1 MDEELDIYNELAN
14 LRPFKGS
21 EDCLT
26 PEEYLKLYF
35 DLGRP
40 ETKFRNGTIQC
51 SRDCN
56 RSFFDLYYLTKAK
69 FNDVTLE
76 DVAKILINLCEDYG
90 NTGISALFCPN
101 IEKVVFT
108 NFSEKGYELEDY
120 SFFYDQDSLM
130 TNDRDTEKYGV
141 DNISFLD
148 IISLS
153 GKKRREII
161 TIIY

>member
-14 LRPFKGS
+14 LRPFEGS
-21 EDCLT
+21 NGCLT

-35 DLGRP
+35 ALGRP
-40 ETKFRNGTIQC
+40 ETRFKNGTIQC

-69 FNDVTLE
+69 FQNVTLE
-76 DVAKILINLCEDYG
+76 DVAKILIDLCEDYS
-90 NTGISALFCPN
+90 NTHISALFCPN

-108 NFSEKGYELEDY
+108 NFWEKDYDLETF
-120 SFFYDQDSLM
+120 SFFYNQDSLM
-130 TNDRDTEKYGV
+130 TNEMDTEKYGV

-153 GKKRREII
+153 GKKRKDLI
-161 TIIY
+161 TVED